1 MSVRTGGVGDG
12 RPMTRKAYTQACEA
26 VGGRGGRD
34 WRVSIEDP
42 FEREHDL
49 GTWGV
54 SGGAL

>member
-1 MSVRTGGVGDG
+1 
-12 RPMTRKAYTQACEA
+12 MTRKAYTQACEA

-49 GTWGV
+49 GTWWFQAEFARRGDWGV
-54 SGGAL
+54 REVEK